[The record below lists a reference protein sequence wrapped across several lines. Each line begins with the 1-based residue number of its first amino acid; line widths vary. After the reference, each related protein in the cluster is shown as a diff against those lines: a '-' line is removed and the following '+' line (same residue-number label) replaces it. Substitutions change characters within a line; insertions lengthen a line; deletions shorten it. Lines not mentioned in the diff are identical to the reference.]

1 LTRPS
6 PPDPAALLTDPS
18 NDAIDE
24 EVTVGLLKTA
34 ATVAVASSVH
44 GRVQRRQQNRW
55 AAQDQANAAAMPAP
69 PPAQHAAPAQP
80 QQAYAEPV
88 PPPPAAPPQSADMND
103 RLAQLKQLGELLS
116 AGVLTQA
123 EFDQQKARILNG

>member
-1 LTRPS
+1 M
-6 PPDPAALLTDPS
+6 
-18 NDAIDE
+18 
-24 EVTVGLLKTA
+24 GLLKTA

-44 GRVQRRQQNRW
+44 GRIQRRQQNRW

-69 PPAQHAAPAQP
+69 PAQYAAPAHP
-80 QQAYAEPV
+80 PQAYAEPV
-88 PPPPAAPPQSADMND
+88 PPPQAPAAPPQPADMND